1 MNLLLLLLLLL
12 SLSSLPP
19 PPTPTHSQ
27 QTAAVGSASIE
38 ALNSIVSQVQEVLL
52 DFVEVNPEAWA
63 PIISAWAIEL
73 LGQISSRYSQQCVRS
88 NATLQDMFQVS
99 CQSWRGWLC
108 GLEGELGRDMKDT

>member
-1 MNLLLLLLLLL
+1 M
-12 SLSSLPP
+12 PQQ
-19 PPTPTHSQ
+19 PPT
-27 QTAAVGSASIE
+27 VGSASIE

-99 CQSWRGWLC
+99 FMWNVDGCYLC
-108 GLEGELGRDMKDT
+108 GFRGGHGA